1 MAVETKK
8 ITKKILTSDELKDK
22 KETAKKYIGEL
33 VDKSRQALLE
43 FSQYSQSQVDKI
55 VAAMALAGSEHSLE
69 LAHFARNE
77 TGRGVVEDKDTKN
90 RFASESVYN
99 TIKNDKTVG
108 VIDEDPITGKVQLAA
123 PLGILAG
130 IVPTTNPTST
140 TIFKSLL
147 TAKTRNTIIFA
158 FHPQAQKS
166 SVAAAKIVYQAARKA
181 GAPKDFIQWIETP
194 SLENT
199 TALMQNPEI
208 ASILATGGPS

>member
-1 MAVETKK
+1 
-8 ITKKILTSDELKDK
+8 
-22 KETAKKYIGEL
+22 
-33 VDKSRQALLE
+33 
-43 FSQYSQSQVDKI
+43 
-55 VAAMALAGSEHSLE
+55 
-69 LAHFARNE
+69 
-77 TGRGVVEDKDTKN
+77 
-90 RFASESVYN
+90 
-99 TIKNDKTVG
+99 
-108 VIDEDPITGKVQLAA
+108 LAA

-208 ASILATGGPS
+208 ASILATGGPSMVHAALT